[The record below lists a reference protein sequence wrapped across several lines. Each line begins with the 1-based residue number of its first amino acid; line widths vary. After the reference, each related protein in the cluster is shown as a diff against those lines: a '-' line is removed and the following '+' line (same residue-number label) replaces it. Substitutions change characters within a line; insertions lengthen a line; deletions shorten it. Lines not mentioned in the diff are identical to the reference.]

1 MSKSILPSCV
11 VSFGL
16 IPYLASPV
24 NVGKGPLPTKREA
37 KGSTG
42 ICICIQAGTREKDVT
57 DLYGEGI
64 RNFSGA
70 GVEISRRLVLGGP
83 WPKAAYISGYKQPC
97 TVPT

>member
-11 VSFGL
+11 VSFRL

-42 ICICIQAGTREKDVT
+42 KVYDTLAVFGNMWDQNIGRYNKLGT
-57 DLYGEGI
+57 
-64 RNFSGA
+64 A
-70 GVEISRRLVLGGP
+70 
-83 WPKAAYISGYKQPC
+83 
-97 TVPT
+97 PTNSKP